1 LDLPDRYEAFYES
14 FPTHTTARQVN
25 VEEIVQAR
33 QQGRKIHFVD
43 ARATAEQE
51 VSVIPG
57 AIRVSIEKDALQ
69 VTTDDIRPLLT
80 DPAVA
85 TQLASIRDE
94 DLVVAYC
101 TAGLRGGFCAIALE
115 EQLGRPCFN
124 LTGGMIE
131 WKNQGQ
137 EVQHDG
143 QGTEAVHPCL
153 PPLERYLRKP

>member
-1 LDLPDRYEAFYES
+1 MNLPERYEDFYES
-14 FPTHTTARQVN
+14 FPTHATARQVN
-25 VEEIVQAR
+25 VKEIVQAS
-33 QQGRKIHFVD
+33 QQGRKVVFVD
-43 ARATAEQE
+43 ARAEAEQE

-57 AIRVSIEKDALQ
+57 AIRVPVEKDALQ
-69 VTTDDIRPLLT
+69 VTTDDIRPLLALPT
-80 DPAVA
+80 VA
-85 TQLASIRDE
+85 SQLASIREE

-115 EQLGRPCFN
+115 EKLGRPCFN

-143 QGTEAVHPCL
+143 EATEEVHPCL
-153 PPLERYLRKP
+153 TPLERYLHKP